1 MSGVGDM
8 QEDTG
13 IRRAPQQVRSQQR
26 VDAILAAAAEMIGE
40 LGYDGVTT
48 SKLAKRA
55 GISVG
60 SFYQYFADKEAV
72 FQALGERYLADMRR
86 KIDAM
91 FPPDAQYAPLPVL
104 VGRAVDMLVLHGAEH
119 ARLHELM
126 EGGWVSP
133 EMRAVSVAM
142 NSEIENKIGEL
153 MAHRTPQLSDGQRRV
168 AAAVM
173 MNLVKSVLP
182 AIEGRGEPERSE
194 IIEAF
199 KQLGTIYMESMV
211 L

>member
-1 MSGVGDM
+1 
-8 QEDTG
+8 
-13 IRRAPQQVRSQQR
+13 
-26 VDAILAAAAEMIGE
+26 
-40 LGYDGVTT
+40 
-48 SKLAKRA
+48 
-55 GISVG
+55 
-60 SFYQYFADKEAV
+60 
-72 FQALGERYLADMRR
+72 
-86 KIDAM
+86 
-91 FPPDAQYAPLPVL
+91 
-104 VGRAVDMLVLHGAEH
+104 
-119 ARLHELM
+119 
-126 EGGWVSP
+126 
-133 EMRAVSVAM
+133 MRAVSVAM

>member
-13 IRRAPQQVRSQQR
+13 VRRAPQQVRSQQR